1 MSHRIVSRFWIYLS
15 IALLGIRSLAQDAHS
30 AQPTRAGLIE
40 EWLVCGPFPNPQCEG
55 FTKDYLLSAGGEA
68 AILPK
73 EGMDHESATA
83 EGGKAKW
90 KVWKPA
96 ANGTVDFVE
105 ALSGKNEVVGYALCN
120 IPSDSDVAASIE
132 LGSDDGVRLWI
143 NDRLV
148 HDKHEH
154 RGLNPG
160 EDTVIVRLKKGLNR
174 CLVKVDQGTGSWGF
188 HLRVGAKVKEGET
201 KCEIEP
207 GRFLVYAKDGALIQK
222 ATLRIL
228 NTGQETT
235 ATAKIAFDGKTFPA
249 DLGTIPFGWSTHQ
262 LDLPN
267 VEKPIP
273 ATLTLKTDNGE
284 VQTQATITPARKWE
298 IYVVQHTHTDIG
310 YTHLQTEIF
319 KRHGDYIRQA
329 LDFCTKTDDYPEGTK
344 FKWDFET
351 SFTVQRFLESST
363 PEQIEQFAR
372 RVKEGRMEVAAL
384 YLNGTDLECAEEL
397 VRKVYFAEQV
407 ADKYGFK
414 VVTAMN
420 DDLNGLS
427 WAIPSILARC
437 GVKYLSMGV
446 NYTRS
451 IPVLDRPNAFYW
463 EAPDGSKVLVWN
475 AEHYMFGNSMG
486 LHDRLT
492 LVEQNLPRYLA
503 ELEKKS
509 YPYNILSVKMSGFV
523 TDNSPP
529 NMKPCDI
536 VREWNSKYAYPKLIL
551 ATSREWFER
560 LEKEHAKDIPT
571 YKLAWPD
578 WWADGHASSAY
589 ETILTRETHETF
601 FAAERF
607 SAIAKILD
615 ASFNYPADQFKRT
628 LEKIMLYDEHT
639 WGAAQSIN
647 QPDSEM
653 TKGQWKIKAS
663 FATEPYAESRY
674 LLGAPTEPGH
684 MLAGALG
691 RLVTL
696 DPIRLPA
703 GFASLNVLPWR
714 RADLVLLSASPPA
727 TTEPLASFG
736 ERTISLHDLSRKAQ
750 APYQIANCILPFL
763 APGCLWADSPAP
775 QALDLP
781 EKYPIDPW
789 AIVFLASDVPSVG
802 YKAYAPSP
810 EPASFPARNSV
821 TFSEN
826 KISNRFFE
834 VTLDPVTGGI
844 KSIFDKEL
852 GKELVDQESPY
863 KLNQYI
869 YETPIGGR
877 AVVDIGRSEPAKFE
891 RFSPTKAEIYPGA
904 NGPLLG
910 SILVKTS
917 AKNTPEIVQE
927 VILYDFE
934 KRIDIRNTVNKT
946 EVLDA
951 EGVYY
956 AFPFAVRP
964 FTAKTEISL
973 AVMKPGIEQ
982 LPGSSSDWHCIQHWA
997 DFSNDEFGV
1006 TWVTLDAPLVQFSQ
1020 INVGKWQKVLELKN
1034 PTVFSWIMNNYWFTN
1049 FKASQGGKLTFRY
1062 SITTHRGPCK
1072 NSDAMRFALE
1082 RANPLLLGGATEP
1095 QRSFLQIDN
1104 PQVILLAFKQAENS
1118 DGFVLRLWNCEETAT
1133 TAKVVFP
1140 EFKIVS
1146 AHNADIVERKGD
1158 AIPHASNSLDI
1169 SMRGFD
1175 IVTTLVELERK

>member
-1 MSHRIVSRFWIYLS
+1 M
-15 IALLGIRSLAQDAHS
+15 
-30 AQPTRAGLIE
+30 E
-40 EWLVCGPFPNPQCEG
+40 
-55 FTKDYLLSAGGEA
+55 
-68 AILPK
+68 
-73 EGMDHESATA
+73 HESSVA

-90 KVWKPA
+90 KKWKPA
-96 ANGTVDFVE
+96 DDGTVDFVG
-105 ALSGKNEVVGYALCN
+105 ALSGKNEVVGYALCY
-120 IPSDSDVAASIE
+120 IPSESDVVASIE

-143 NDRLV
+143 NDKLV
-148 HDKHEH
+148 HDNHEH

-160 EDTVIVRLKKGLNR
+160 EDKVIVRLNKGLNR
-174 CLVKVDQGTGSWGF
+174 CLVKVDQSTGGWGF
-188 HLRVGAKVKEGET
+188 HLRVGEKVKEGEI

-207 GRFLVYAKDGALIQK
+207 GRFLVHGKEGTLMQK

-228 NTGQETT
+228 NTGDETR
-235 ATAKIAFDGKTFPA
+235 AKAEVSFDGKTFGA
-249 DLGTIPFGWSTHQ
+249 DLGTIPFGRSVHQ
-262 LDLPN
+262 LELPN
-267 VEKPIP
+267 VEKPSAAI
-273 ATLTLKTDNGE
+273 LSLSTDKGHLE
-284 VQTQATITPARKWE
+284 TQTTITPARKWE
-298 IYVVQHTHTDIG
+298 IYVTQNTHTDIG

-319 KRHGDYIRQA
+319 KRHGDYIRQV
-329 LDFCTKTDDYPEGTK
+329 LDFCAKTDDYPEGTK
-344 FKWDFET
+344 FKWDCET
-351 SFTVQRFLESST
+351 SLTVQRFLESST
-363 PEQIEQFAR
+363 PEQIEEFVR
-372 RVKEGRMEVAAL
+372 RVKEGRVEVAAF

-414 VVTAMN
+414 IVTAMN
-420 DDLNGLS
+420 DDLNGVS
-427 WAIPSILARC
+427 WAIPSVMARC

-451 IPVLDRPNAFYW
+451 IPVFDRPNAFYW

-475 AEHYMFGNSMG
+475 GEHYMHGNSLG

-503 ELEKKS
+503 ELEKKG
-509 YPYNILSVKMSGFV
+509 YPYSILSVKMSGFV

-560 LEKEHAKDIPT
+560 LEKEHGKEIPT

-589 ETILTRETHETF
+589 ETILTRETHENF

-607 SAIAKILD
+607 SAITKILD
-615 ASFNYPADQFKRT
+615 PSFNYPADQFRKT

-639 WGAAQSIN
+639 WGAAQSIS

-653 TKGQWKIKAS
+653 TKAQWKIKAS
-663 FATEPYAESRY
+663 FATEPYVEAY
-674 LLGAPTEPGH
+674 
-684 MLAGALG
+684 
-691 RLVTL
+691 
-696 DPIRLPA
+696 
-703 GFASLNVLPWR
+703 N
-714 RADLVLLSASPPA
+714 LLSEA
-727 TTEPLASFG
+727 LAS
-736 ERTISLHDLSRKAQ
+736 I
-750 APYQIANCILPFL
+750 
-763 APGCLWADSPAP
+763 
-775 QALDLP
+775 
-781 EKYPIDPW
+781 
-789 AIVFLASDVPSVG
+789 
-802 YKAYAPSP
+802 APSP
-810 EPASFPARNSV
+810 EITGRESDFGVVNPLPWQRGGFLLWPPFTTAEMRTFRERRARVRDAATGRDVPYQQADCLLPFVTPGWLDRTDPRGLSSILQFLPSSYPHGDVAPVFLLSNVPPMGYKALTFADEAPSFAARKSV
-821 TFSEN
+821 TISEN
-826 KISNRFFE
+826 RVSNQFFE
-834 VTLDPVTGGI
+834 VTLDSLTGGI

-852 GKELVDQESPY
+852 KKELVDQESPY

-869 YETPIGGR
+869 YEMPIGGR
-877 AVVDIGRSEPAKFE
+877 DVVNTGRSEPAKFE
-891 RFSPTKAEIYPGA
+891 RFSPMKAEIYPGA

-910 SILVKTS
+910 SILSKTS
-917 AKNTPEIVQE
+917 CKNTPEIVRE

-951 EGVYY
+951 EGVYF

-973 AVMKPGIEQ
+973 AIMKPGIEQ

-1006 TWVTLDAPLVQFSQ
+1006 TWVTLDAPLVQFSE
-1020 INVGKWQKVLELKN
+1020 INTGKWQKVLELKN

-1062 SITTHRGPCK
+1062 SLTTHRGPCK
-1072 NSDAMRFALE
+1072 NSQAMRFALE
-1082 RANPLLLGGATEP
+1082 RANPLLYGVGSGAAQP
-1095 QRSFLQIDN
+1095 SFIQIDN
-1104 PQVILLAFKQAENS
+1104 PQAILLAFKQAENS
-1118 DGFVLRLWNCEETAT
+1118 DGFALRLWNCEETPT

-1146 AHNADIVERKGD
+1146 AHNADIVERRGD
-1158 AIPHASNSLDI
+1158 AIRHASNSLDI
-1169 SMRGFD
+1169 SLKPFD
-1175 IVTTLVELERK
+1175 IVTIRLGLERK